1 MQQVIRTLESQLKE
15 LPEHAQINQELFKLS
30 MFDQDSYELNA
41 ELSATHTINSELG
54 REVGKLSE
62 LVRELDTDRD
72 NIQHTL
78 DTKILEYDQLK
89 EDMDA
94 QMQVSSI
101 RTYVNM

>member
-1 MQQVIRTLESQLKE
+1 MQQVIRALESQLKE
-15 LPEHAQINQELFKLS
+15 LPEHAQINQELFKLNT
-30 MFDQDSYELNA
+30 FDQENYELNA

-62 LVRELDTDRD
+62 LVREVDADRD

-78 DTKILEYDQLK
+78 DTKILEYDQLR

-94 QMQVSSI
+94 QMQVC
-101 RTYVNM
+101 RKYND